1 MKTLVLGPFNRV
13 EGDLEVRLEIADGVV
28 RSARVNSPLYR
39 GFEQILHG
47 KDPMDALV
55 IVPRICGICSVSQSI
70 AAARA
75 LADLGGCRMPP
86 NGELA
91 TNLILACENLADH
104 LSHFYLFFMPDFA
117 REVYADEPW
126 YAAIEP
132 RFRALTGSAA
142 QPLIQARAQL
152 LHLMGTLAGKWPH
165 SLSLQPGGSTKPVQ
179 PQERLRLLAT
189 LASVRAFLEQ
199 QTFGDRLENLV
210 ALDSAEVLEAWA
222 ASAPAEQGDLRRFLY
237 VSRALGLDRLGRG
250 PGRLMSV
257 GSFLQHREPVRTGH
271 GAPARRGHGD
281 SGRRGGEPLCHTGF
295 RSGLWHEG
303 NDQDKSG
310 CHQKC
315 SDQGRGMDDDK
326 GIDQPLDLR
335 QVTEDLS
342 ASWMRG
348 GEPLHPS
355 RGVTL
360 PDADKPGA
368 YSWCKAPRLAGQ
380 PVEVGAVARQHIDW
394 QPLIRDLV
402 SKTGTNVHNRVVARL
417 VESARLLIAME
428 AWVRALRPGEP
439 FCEPTQLPD
448 EGESVGLTEAARGS
462 LGHWLQV
469 RHGRILNY
477 QIIAP
482 TTWNFSPRDVQGVPG
497 PLEQALVGA
506 PIRPG
511 EQSAIAAQHIVR
523 SFDPCM
529 VCTVH

>member
-47 KDPMDALV
+47 KAPLDALV
-55 IVPRICGICSVSQSI
+55 IVPRICGICSVSQSV

-75 LADLGGCRMPP
+75 LADLGGVQMPS

-117 REVYADEPW
+117 REVYAAEPW

-142 QPLIQARAQL
+142 QPLIQARAEL

-165 SLSLQPGGSTKPVQ
+165 SLSLQPGGSAKPVQ

-199 QTFGDRLENLV
+199 QTFGDRLETVV
-210 ALDSAEVLEAWA
+210 ALDSAAALEEWA
-222 ASAPAEQGDLRRFLY
+222 ASAPVEQGDLRRFLQ
-237 VSRALGLDRLGRG
+237 VSRALGLERLGPG

-257 GSFLQHREPVRTGH
+257 GSFLRDGEPSCH
-271 GAPARRGHGD
+271 
-281 SGRRGGEPLCHTGF
+281 SGFRGG
-295 RSGLWHEG
+295 LWSAG
-303 NDQDKSG
+303 
-310 CHQKC
+310 
-315 SDQGRGMDDDK
+315 SDQASGG
-326 GIDQPLDLR
+326 DQPLDLT
-335 QVTEDLS
+335 QVREDLS

-348 GEPLHPS
+348 SEPLHPS
-355 RGVTL
+355 QGLTH

-380 PVEVGAVARQHIDW
+380 PVEVGAVARQHIDG
-394 QPLIRDLV
+394 QALIRDLV
-402 SKTGTNVHNRVVARL
+402 SAAGTNVQSRVVARL
-417 VESARLLIAME
+417 IESARLLIAME

-439 FCEPTQLPD
+439 FCEPVRLLD
-448 EGESVGLTEAARGS
+448 DGEAVGLAEAARGS

-482 TTWNFSPRDVQGVPG
+482 TTWNFSPRDGQGVPG

-511 EQSAIAAQHIVR
+511 EQTAIAAQHIVR